1 MLVNCFCLP
10 KGLFADRAVELMK
23 DHVENTPNQ
32 PMFLY
37 LPFQNVHVPL
47 QVPKEYE
54 DMYPEI
60 ENENRRLVSGEKE
73 IKSEINHKCVVVFI

>member
-1 MLVNCFCLP
+1 
-10 KGLFADRAVELMK
+10 MK

-47 QVPKEYE
+47 QVPKEYK

-60 ENENRRLVSGEKE
+60 KNENRRLVSGK
-73 IKSEINHKCVVVFI
+73 KKK